1 MALRS
6 GMNFTA
12 SDMKKLLEENDRTQR
27 GVRSWREKFG
37 NASLAYG
44 ASTGTLRSDYTDV
57 ISQAYKSNLA
67 QQNTILGSGLSASAM
82 SDAVAMSRMDLHNAY
97 SQYISNYGKASNELA
112 AGYQSELKGIDT
124 MLTDRAKNFANLYS
138 NAYTYLSDVLNNAKW
153 RRDNYDAPTYEGKGK
168 KAKQTGWEQIE
179 TDYLSDHQMAGLR
192 DKNNNLL
199 SWDQLSHKFF
209 NPDGSLN
216 KEGVRFFDQVFNARP
231 EDYTDEEGHAI
242 RSFDEWLSETDPEL
256 REWYASQDE
265 FNYNF
270 DGRNKG
276 TANVMLGR
284 GSADDAY
291 APKEYVDIEDAANV
305 NESNRKTF
313 NEHAKFITKSKK
325 EVLSAY
331 KNNFG
336 VTNTR
341 DQENT
346 RKLIDETTQEWD
358 NYRTS
363 MQKGIDNAYSFIRK
377 EFGEDLYSQFVQDTQ
392 EIYKEYEDLT
402 KDLTKSYTAI
412 SSDDLYAATHST
424 DLPDEFYQAFGY
436 EKDRYGKYVNADGS
450 RISDKDRMIK
460 YQQWMIERM
469 ENWYNDTE
477 KSVSEL
483 NAWYD
488 KFTKYINDFVKK
500 YGYSS
505 TSSGL

>member
-44 ASTGTLRSDYTDV
+44 ASTSALRSDYTDV

-153 RRDNYDAPTYEGKGK
+153 RRDNLDAPIYEGKGK

-192 DKNNNLL
+192 DVNNNLL

-209 NPDGSLN
+209 NPDGSLK
-216 KEGVRFFDQVFNARP
+216 KEGVEFFDQVFNARP

-276 TANVMLGR
+276 TASVMLGR
-284 GSADDAY
+284 ESTDDAY
-291 APKEYVDIEDAANV
+291 HPGEYFTDFDELKKVSNFEFGNISTSTSAALRRADAYEAEAAAKLKQMSLLNPTDSYRNTLETEANILKSQASAARKATKQSWIDYQNELRTNVDSVYNFVKEKLGSSYYDEFVAENEDLM
-305 NESNRKTF
+305 KTF
-313 NEHAKFITKSKK
+313 EKYMMSAKKSSYANKQIDDDLAAWYNKFTK
-325 EVLSAY
+325 
-331 KNNFG
+331 
-336 VTNTR
+336 
-341 DQENT
+341 
-346 RKLIDETTQEWD
+346 
-358 NYRTS
+358 
-363 MQKGIDNAYSFIRK
+363 NADDFIRK
-377 EFGEDLYSQFVQDTQ
+377 HG
-392 EIYKEYEDLT
+392 
-402 KDLTKSYTAI
+402 YT
-412 SSDDLYAATHST
+412 
-424 DLPDEFYQAFGY
+424 
-436 EKDRYGKYVNADGS
+436 GS
-450 RISDKDRMIK
+450 
-460 YQQWMIERM
+460 
-469 ENWYNDTE
+469 
-477 KSVSEL
+477 
-483 NAWYD
+483 
-488 KFTKYINDFVKK
+488 
-500 YGYSS
+500 
-505 TSSGL
+505 SSGL